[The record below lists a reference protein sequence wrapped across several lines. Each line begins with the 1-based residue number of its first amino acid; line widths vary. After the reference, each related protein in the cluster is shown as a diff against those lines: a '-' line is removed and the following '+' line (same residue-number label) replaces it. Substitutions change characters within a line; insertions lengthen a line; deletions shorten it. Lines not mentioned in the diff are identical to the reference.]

1 MQPRLPEPISRL
13 VLALG
18 KLPGIGP
25 RSAERLAL
33 FIVQSPP
40 DEVHH
45 LADAL
50 RTARDQVGQCTICGA
65 LTDRTACD
73 VCEDSERDPSQI
85 CVVER
90 AVDIFSVEKA
100 AAFRGRY
107 HVLGGK
113 LSPINGI
120 EPEDLRI
127 AELVTR
133 SADPAVSEVII
144 ALSMDVEGDATG
156 FYLAK
161 RLQRPHLRVTRL
173 AQGMPSGTGLEFTD
187 QLTLG
192 KALEGRRDL

>member
-1 MQPRLPEPISRL
+1 MQPRLPESISRL

-40 DEVHH
+40 DDVHH

-65 LTDRTACD
+65 LTDRPACD

-100 AAFRGRY
+100 ATFRGRY

-133 SADPAVSEVII
+133 AADPAVSEIII

-161 RLQRPHLRVTRL
+161 RLHRPELRVTRL